1 MNPEQGLHDGPGEA
15 CSRNPDSK
23 TVAMHEEPRRT
34 HDIERSNRAS
44 GGSTRRR
51 EILRGL
57 LAVLIGTSGLA
68 GCGFEP
74 LMGQSSHP
82 QVQSSLERIRVSPIP
97 DRSGQILRNYLMDG
111 LTPRGVQGELYVLNI
126 ALTEP
131 RREVAIRRDDTA
143 SRLSYT
149 ASVSFLLFD
158 RATQRTVFGGSSVSE
173 TTYEVSNSE
182 FATLSSQASARD
194 RALQEVSADIR
205 QQIAS
210 FFAGKTRYEPARA
223 R

>member
-1 MNPEQGLHDGPGEA
+1 
-15 CSRNPDSK
+15 
-23 TVAMHEEPRRT
+23 MHEEPRRK
-34 HDIERSNRAS
+34 HDIERSNRAC

-111 LTPRGVQGELYVLNI
+111 LTPRGVQGSELYVLSI
-126 ALTEP
+126 TLTEP

-143 SRLSYT
+143 SRLSYA
-149 ASVSFLLFD
+149 ASVLFLLYD
-158 RATQRTVFGGSSVSE
+158 RASQRTVFGGSSVSE

-210 FFAGKTRYEPARA
+210 FFAGKAPRYEPAQA